1 MPNLLEQKCRSA
13 GVTAMD
19 EHDIHNHLAQVSGWQ
34 QVGDSIEKIFTFKD
48 DLEAVVFVN
57 ALAWTSHVEDHHP
70 DLLWSFNRCRVSF
83 STHSAHGIT
92 LNDFICAAK
101 ADALIA
107 FAG

>member
-1 MPNLLEQKCRSA
+1 MSNLLEQKCRNA

-19 EHDIHNHLAQVSGWQ
+19 AHDIRNHLAQVYGWQ
-34 QVGDSIEKIFTFKD
+34 HDGDAINKTFLFKD

-57 ALAWTSHVEDHHP
+57 ALAWTSHIEDHHP
-70 DLLWSFNRCRVSF
+70 EVLLSFNRCRVSF
-83 STHSAHGIT
+83 STHSVGGIT
-92 LNDFICAAK
+92 INDFICAAK